1 MYAPPP
7 PRCVVG
13 GQEDSRKQ
21 GDHQERTGAGE
32 QALQRKEDDVS
43 LESKNQPRDPGLEQS
58 VSCCSQNFVKKPN
71 VIRLAAFCGELGPV
85 FQMFS
90 DLLFVV

>member
-1 MYAPPP
+1 MPPP
-7 PRCVVG
+7 SCCVLG

-21 GDHQERTGAGE
+21 GDHQERIGAGE
-32 QALQRKEDDVS
+32 QTLQREEDDVG
-43 LESKNQPRDPGLEQS
+43 LESKNQPCDPGLEQS

-71 VIRLAAFCGELGPV
+71 VIRLTAFCGELGPIL
-85 FQMFS
+85 QMFS